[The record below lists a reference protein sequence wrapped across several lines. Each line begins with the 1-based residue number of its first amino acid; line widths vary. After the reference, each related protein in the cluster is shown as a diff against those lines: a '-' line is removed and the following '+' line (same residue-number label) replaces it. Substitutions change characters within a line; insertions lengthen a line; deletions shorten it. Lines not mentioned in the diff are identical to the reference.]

1 MMPVTKVM
9 PVYFASFSTENL
21 KSLNVPGKKKER
33 FYARAPTPPSDHLWY
48 SRYCCLCGTHSKPG
62 NLDKLRRILQMLEL
76 KETSSETRVTIKR

>member
-33 FYARAPTPPSDHLWY
+33 LKTQ
-48 SRYCCLCGTHSKPG
+48 
-62 NLDKLRRILQMLEL
+62 LQTLTCIAIFCPAFIGKDYL
-76 KETSSETRVTIKR
+76 PAGLFNIQP